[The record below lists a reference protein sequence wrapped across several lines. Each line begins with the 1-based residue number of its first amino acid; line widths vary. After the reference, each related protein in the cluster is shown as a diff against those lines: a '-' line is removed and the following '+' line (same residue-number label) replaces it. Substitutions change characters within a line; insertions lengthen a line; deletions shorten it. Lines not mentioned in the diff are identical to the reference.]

1 MSLVEIKMRAD
12 AGELQENLDLLFMV
26 KMYKNLNYFQS
37 KNLNDRTLL
46 LPLKP
51 LNVMFAWMVEVS
63 CSVYRI
69 SVVRRTII
77 CLA

>member
-51 LNVMFAWMVEVS
+51 LNVMFA
-63 CSVYRI
+63 
-69 SVVRRTII
+69 
-77 CLA
+77 